1 MNFNNRQIWKA
12 GKIGRKCISW
22 KDLKRTAPATIAFVC
37 IVYHDTGSK
46 EREIFRHEA
55 FFSNTWARRRRTF
68 VDWTGYWN
76 KAIIELRYNC
86 QQSSLI
92 ISVFCVPECSR
103 FLALCPCSLTWT
115 YSSVVVKF
123 NQYHML
129 NQAELNK
136 SSYLVFSCLDDK
148 FIRNYLLFIPSRTRT
163 RRLLTQVLMIMLS
176 WINRRK
182 RRRKKMKMLMLP
194 LTNRKNPR
202 RWVAAMFYML
212 ITIR

>member
-1 MNFNNRQIWKA
+1 MNFINRQIWKA

-22 KDLKRTAPATIAFVC
+22 KDLKRTTTATIAFVC

-46 EREIFRHEA
+46 KREIFRHEA

-68 VDWTGYWN
+68 VDRTGFWN

-115 YSSVVVKF
+115 YLSFLVKF
-123 NQYHML
+123 SQYHML

-136 SSYLVFSCLDDK
+136 SSYLVFSCLDK

-163 RRLLTQVLMIMLS
+163 RRLLTQVPMIMLL

-194 LTNRKNPR
+194 LTNRKNQR
-202 RWVAAMFYML
+202 RWVAAMFYTL